1 MSTQEEIVTML
12 DDVEKREEKL
22 SDWERQFIDD
32 LSVKLGR
39 GQSITP
45 AQDAKLTQIWNR
57 VT

>member
-45 AQDAKLTQIWNR
+45 GQDAKLTQIWQR